1 MIKNSNK
8 NGIIP
13 IHDKERQH
21 RELMARKEE
30 ERRLKEL
37 ARTMAREQL
46 LAGEK
51 RRKDE
56 ERIRAAEASREKAM
70 EEGEAEATADP
81 SVGPH
86 IKTKKR
92 KRTGS
97 GYTILGML
105 TMANGGSCGAED
117 GRVCNPC
124 CRLNWSCVWRQDNK
138 KVRTCDFL

>member
-37 ARTMAREQL
+37 ARTLAREQW

-51 RRKDE
+51 RRRDE
-56 ERIRAAEASREKAM
+56 EGIRAAEGSREKAM
-70 EEGEAEATADP
+70 EEGEAEMTADT
-81 SVGPH
+81 STGPH
-86 IKTKKR
+86 IETKKR
-92 KRTGS
+92 KWAGS
-97 GYTILGML
+97 GYTILGTL
-105 TMANGGSCGAED
+105 TTPNGG
-117 GRVCNPC
+117 P
-124 CRLNWSCVWRQDNK
+124 WR
-138 KVRTCDFL
+138 